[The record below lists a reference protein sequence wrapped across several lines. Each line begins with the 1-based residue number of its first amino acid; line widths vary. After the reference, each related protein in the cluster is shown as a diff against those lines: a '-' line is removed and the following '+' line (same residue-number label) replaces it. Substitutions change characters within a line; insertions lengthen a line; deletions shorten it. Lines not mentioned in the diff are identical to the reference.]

1 MSAPLI
7 LHIETSTAVCSVAL
21 SKGLQLLALK
31 EDCGGRNHARQLAV
45 FIDEILKEQKF
56 AVSQLDAVSVSEGP
70 GSYTGLRVGV
80 STAKGICYGAQKP
93 LIAVNS
99 LQSLA
104 FLAIENH
111 LLPTS
116 DCLIV
121 PMIDARRMEVYTA
134 VFDASGKLFQATEA
148 KIIDANSFNTLLA
161 QQHRLVFLGDGAEK
175 CSHIVVHE
183 NAVFV
188 AQQASASGMIKPALE
203 IFTRQQFV
211 NTAYFEPFYL
221 KDFVVSTT
229 ARKKL

>member
-1 MSAPLI
+1 MATSLI

-21 SKGLQLLALK
+21 SKGLQLLALR
-31 EDCGGRNHARQLAV
+31 EDCEGRKHARQLAV
-45 FIDEILKEQKF
+45 FIDEILKDNQVS
-56 AVSQLDAVSVSEGP
+56 VSQLDAIAVSEGP

-104 FLAIENH
+104 CLAIEKH
-111 LLPTS
+111 LLPTN

-134 VFDASGKLFQATEA
+134 VFDASGKAVQATEA
-148 KIIDANSFNTLLA
+148 KIIDASSYCAMLS
-161 QQHRLVFLGDGAEK
+161 QHKLVFLGDGAEK
-175 CSHIVVHE
+175 CRDIVIHE
-183 NAVFV
+183 NATFV

-203 IFTRQQFV
+203 AFTRQQFV
-211 NTAYFEPFYL
+211 DTAYFEPFYL
-221 KDFVVSTT
+221 KDFVVN
-229 ARKKL
+229 AAAKKKL

>member
-21 SKGLQLLALK
+21 SQGLQLLALK
-31 EDCGGRNHARQLAV
+31 EDSEGRNHARQLAV
-45 FIDEILKEQKF
+45 FIDEILKEQQF
-56 AVSQLDAVSVSEGP
+56 SVSQLDAVSVSEGP

-104 FLAIENH
+104 CLAIENH
-111 LLPTS
+111 LLPTD

-134 VFDASGKLFQATEA
+134 VFDAFGKTVHATEA
-148 KIIDANSFNTLLA
+148 KIIDVDSFHALLA
-161 QQHRLVFLGDGAEK
+161 KHKLVFLGDGAEK
-175 CSHIVVHE
+175 CSNIIIDE
-183 NAVFV
+183 NAVFI
-188 AQQASASGMIKPALE
+188 ALQASASGMIKPALAA
-203 IFTRQQFV
+203 FTRRKFV
-211 NTAYFEPFYL
+211 DTAYFEPFYL
-221 KDFVVSTT
+221 KDFVIKEKV
-229 ARKKL
+229 